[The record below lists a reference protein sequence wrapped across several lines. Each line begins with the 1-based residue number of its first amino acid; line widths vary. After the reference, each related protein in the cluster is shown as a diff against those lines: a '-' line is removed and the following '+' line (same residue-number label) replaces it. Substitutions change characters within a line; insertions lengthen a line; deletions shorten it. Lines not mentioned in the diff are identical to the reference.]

1 MADGNATASRLGLV
15 NNTGTDYEKL
25 FLKVFSGEVLT
36 AFSEN
41 NVFSDALHTVRTI
54 SSGKAAQFPVTGTA
68 TAAYHTPGNLLT
80 GGAILHNEKV
90 INIDDLLIA
99 QTFVANID
107 ELMNHYDVRSIYA
120 SELGKALAKRYDQ
133 NVAKTIAN
141 ASRAS
146 ATLTGGSGGTVLTLP
161 SGAGNTTSAGVD
173 GDELAAAIYDIAQV
187 FDENDIPKTD
197 RYVVLP
203 PAEYYKLPEAA
214 TRTIS
219 TDYNPGGNGSYGSG
233 NVQQIAGMPVI
244 MSNNVPQVNR
254 PPGVDDSGDASADAA
269 ELGGS
274 NNTYAGDD
282 SKTLGLVFHKS
293 AVGTVK
299 LLDLQ
304 TEMSGQDYGVMYQG
318 TLMVAKYALGH
329 GILRPEAAATIKLN
343 TA

>member
-1 MADGNATASRLGLV
+1 MSNATASRLGLV
-15 NNTGTDYEKL
+15 NNSGTAYEAL

-54 SSGKAAQFPVTGTA
+54 SSGKSAQFPVTGTA
-68 TAAYHTPGNLLT
+68 SAAYHTPGNLLT

-107 ELMNHYDVRSIYA
+107 ELMNHYDVRAIYA
-120 SELGKALAKRYDQ
+120 SELGKALAKTYDQ
-133 NVAKTIAN
+133 NVAKCIAN

-146 ATLTGGSGGTVLTLP
+146 TTLTGGSGGTVLTLA
-161 SGAGNTTSAGVD
+161 SGNTATANVT
-173 GDELAAAIYDIAQV
+173 GDELAAAIYDIAQA
-187 FDENDIPKTD
+187 FDERDIPKTD
-197 RYVVLP
+197 RFVVLP
-203 PAEYYKLPEAA
+203 PAEYYKLPESA

-219 TDYNPGGNGSYGSG
+219 TDYNPGGNGSFASG

-244 MSNNVPQVNR
+244 MSNNVPQSNVGSN
-254 PPGVDDSGDASADAA
+254 P
-269 ELGGS
+269 GGS
-274 NNTYAGDD
+274 NNTYSGDD
-282 SKTLGLVFHKS
+282 SKTIGLVFHKS

-299 LLDLQ
+299 LLDMT
-304 TEMSGQDYGVMYQG
+304 TEISGNDYQVMYQG

-329 GILRPEAAATIKLN
+329 GTLRPEAAATIKLS
-343 TA
+343 AS

>member
-1 MADGNATASRLGLV
+1 MSNATASRLGLV
-15 NNTGTDYEKL
+15 NNSGTGYEAL

-54 SSGKAAQFPVTGTA
+54 SSGKSAQFPVTGTA
-68 TAAYHTPGNLLT
+68 SAAYHTPGNLLT

-107 ELMNHYDVRSIYA
+107 ELMNHYDVRAIYA
-120 SELGKALAKRYDQ
+120 SELGKALAKTYDQ
-133 NVAKTIAN
+133 NVAKCIAN

-146 ATLTGGSGGTVLTLP
+146 TTLTGGSGGTVLTL
-161 SGAGNTTSAGVD
+161 ANGNTASSDVT
-173 GDELAAAIYDIAQV
+173 GDELAAAIYDIAQA
-187 FDENDIPKTD
+187 FDERDIPKTD
-197 RYVVLP
+197 RFVVLP
-203 PAEYYKLPEAA
+203 PAEYWKLPESA

-219 TDYNPGGNGSYGSG
+219 TDFNPGGNGSFASG
-233 NVQQIAGMPVI
+233 TVHQVAGMPVI
-244 MSNNVPQVNR
+244 MSNNISQENK
-254 PPGVDDSGDASADAA
+254 PPGGSDAN

-282 SKTLGLVFHKS
+282 SKTIGLVFHKS

-304 TEMSGQDYGVMYQG
+304 TEMSGSDYGVMYQG

-329 GILRPEAAATIKLN
+329 GILRPEAAATIKLS
-343 TA
+343 AS

>member
-1 MADGNATASRLGLV
+1 M
-15 NNTGTDYEKL
+15 
-25 FLKVFSGEVLT
+25 
-36 AFSEN
+36 
-41 NVFSDALHTVRTI
+41 
-54 SSGKAAQFPVTGTA
+54 
-68 TAAYHTPGNLLT
+68 T

-133 NVAKTIAN
+133 NVAKVIAN

-146 ATLTGGSGGTVLTLP
+146 TTLTGGSGGTVLTL
-161 SGAGNTTSAGVD
+161 ANGNTASANVD
-173 GDELAAAIYDIAQV
+173 GDELAAAIYDIAQA
-187 FDENDIPKTD
+187 FDERDIPKTD
-197 RYVVLP
+197 RFVVLP
-203 PAEYYKLPEAA
+203 PAEYYKLPESA

-233 NVQQIAGMPVI
+233 NVAQVAGIPVI
-244 MSNNVPQVNR
+244 MSNNISQENK
-254 PPGVDDSGDASADAA
+254 PPGGSDAN

-282 SKTLGLVFHKS
+282 SKTIGLVFHKS

-329 GILRPEAAATIKLN
+329 GILRPEAAATIKLS
-343 TA
+343 AS

>member
-1 MADGNATASRLGLV
+1 M
-15 NNTGTDYEKL
+15 
-25 FLKVFSGEVLT
+25 FSGEVLT

-54 SSGKAAQFPVTGTA
+54 SSGKSAQFPVTGTA
-68 TAAYHTPGNLLT
+68 SAAYHTPGNLLT

-107 ELMNHYDVRSIYA
+107 ELMNHYDVRAIYA

-133 NVAKTIAN
+133 NVAKCITN

-146 ATLTGGSGGTVLTLP
+146 TTLTGGSGGTVLTLA
-161 SGAGNTTSAGVD
+161 SGNTATANVT
-173 GDELAAAIYDIAQV
+173 GDELAAAIYDIAQA
-187 FDENDIPKTD
+187 FDERDIPKTD
-197 RYVVLP
+197 RFVVLP
-203 PAEYYKLPEAA
+203 PAEYYKLPESA

-219 TDYNPGGNGSYGSG
+219 TDYNPGGNGSYASG

-244 MSNNVPQVNR
+244 MSNNVPQSNVGSN
-254 PPGVDDSGDASADAA
+254 PS
-269 ELGGS
+269 GS
-274 NNTYAGDD
+274 NNTYSGDD
-282 SKTLGLVFHKS
+282 SKTIGLVFHKS

-299 LLDLQ
+299 LLDMT
-304 TEMSGQDYGVMYQG
+304 TEISGNDYQVMYQG

-329 GILRPEAAATIKLN
+329 GTLRPEAAATIKLS
-343 TA
+343 AS